1 MPQDQG
7 TEEIIVNFASKSGL
21 SAGPSQVVSDQ
32 LRDLANTHC
41 PADTAQKAYDLMMD
55 NKSNPAVGTATCAIL
70 LARGDGSGMQVA
82 TEVAKQVVQSRL
94 STEGVRAEGDF
105 VRSGESINGF
115 SKELIQQTS
124 PNLESDVK
132 QSVLALSMQV
142 EPEIQAYTAK
152 AKVHLDAINAI
163 QPRINDLSPLVQTG
177 TPEEKAAHQ
186 GEYDSLCA
194 EKVGY
199 EAQIAELA
207 PEREAIQIRVATLM
221 HGTLTDLP
229 LSKESLSYL
238 NSLREAVETTQGFKE
253 TYMASKEVDEQR
265 AIRALNTIADN
276 LVNNNTSLRVTSPA
290 MITDER
296 LGKNKLWIDSAQT
309 ALTSFNRYQDSSLL
323 ATVRTPQS
331 VADAVHVQA
340 TRQATQS
347 MHDRVINTPKLDS
360 LNVDL
365 KGPSALNREQ
375 RKTDFQT
382 AVTNVEMAA
391 NARHS
396 VRDMIKGAVST
407 VRGNISER
415 LEQKGSEQKLGDVP
429 DHIKEE
435 YKAEQMQLSAL
446 QSKILDNMDP
456 AKMNGESPAKLA
468 ELQEQVAKVQT
479 KMEHMKEDNP
489 GLKQMDRSKVGQVV
503 HSGLRDA
510 AKSVGSRLK
519 A

>member
-1 MPQDQG
+1 
-7 TEEIIVNFASKSGL
+7 
-21 SAGPSQVVSDQ
+21 
-32 LRDLANTHC
+32 
-41 PADTAQKAYDLMMD
+41 
-55 NKSNPAVGTATCAIL
+55 
-70 LARGDGSGMQVA
+70 
-82 TEVAKQVVQSRL
+82 
-94 STEGVRAEGDF
+94 
-105 VRSGESINGF
+105 
-115 SKELIQQTS
+115 
-124 PNLESDVK
+124 
-132 QSVLALSMQV
+132 
-142 EPEIQAYTAK
+142 
-152 AKVHLDAINAI
+152 
-163 QPRINDLSPLVQTG
+163 
-177 TPEEKAAHQ
+177 
-186 GEYDSLCA
+186 
-194 EKVGY
+194 
-199 EAQIAELA
+199 
-207 PEREAIQIRVATLM
+207 
-221 HGTLTDLP
+221 
-229 LSKESLSYL
+229 
-238 NSLREAVETTQGFKE
+238 
-253 TYMASKEVDEQR
+253 
-265 AIRALNTIADN
+265 
-276 LVNNNTSLRVTSPA
+276 